1 MAGLPNSSKA
11 LQQWQHLFEEKGVS
25 RTEQARQHL
34 QQMLRL
40 GLPTR
45 KHEDWKY
52 TPLEGLTH
60 SQFIQQCATIS
71 AAQRDALALQIDAV
85 RLVFVD
91 GRFMPELSDSTQ
103 NSGFDVSVR
112 DERQTLA
119 APVHPEVF
127 LHLTESLAQCVTYI
141 QVRRNQRPTRPLL
154 LMHITQGVDS
164 DELNTA
170 HYRHHLALAEG
181 AEATVIEHYVSLT
194 AAKHFTGARL
204 TMNVADNAQLRH
216 IKLAFENASSYHFA
230 HNDLLLATD
239 ASAFSHSFLLG
250 AAVLRHHSSS
260 QLNGENAT
268 LRLNSLAMPVKN
280 EVCDTRTWLEHNKG
294 YCNSRQLHKTIVSD
308 KGRAVFNG
316 LINVAQHAIKTDG
329 QMTNNN
335 LLLGKLAEVD
345 TKPQLEIYA
354 DDVKC
359 SHGATIGRID
369 DEQMFYLQSR
379 GIRQQEARHMILYAF
394 AAELTEAI
402 HDSALKQQVLARIGQ
417 RLPGAGMTFP
427 VEKVRADFPILQ
439 REVNGLPLAY
449 LDSAA
454 SAQKPNQVIDAES
467 AFYRH
472 GYAAVHRGIHTLSA
486 QATES
491 MENVR
496 KQASRFINARS
507 AEELVFVRG
516 TTEGIN
522 LVANSWG
529 TENIRAGDNIIIS
542 EMEHHANIV
551 PWQMLCERKG
561 AELRVIPLH
570 PDGTLRLETLAALFD
585 DRTRLL
591 AITHVSNVLGT
602 ENPLP
607 DMIALARQ
615 HGAKVLVDGAQAV
628 MHHAVD
634 VQALDC
640 DFYVFSGHKLYGP
653 TGIGI
658 LYVKEALLQEMP
670 PWEGGGSMISTVS
683 LTQGTTWAKAPW
695 RFEAGTPNTGGII
708 GLGAAIDYVTSLGL
722 DKIGDYEQMLMR
734 YALEQLAQVP
744 DITLYGPAQRLGV
757 ITFNLGKH
765 HAYDVGS
772 FLDNYGIAVRT
783 GHHCAMPLMAWY
795 GVPAMCRASLAM
807 YNTHEEVD
815 RLVAGLTRIHRLLG

>member
-1 MAGLPNSSKA
+1 
-11 LQQWQHLFEEKGVS
+11 
-25 RTEQARQHL
+25 
-34 QQMLRL
+34 
-40 GLPTR
+40 
-45 KHEDWKY
+45 
-52 TPLEGLTH
+52 
-60 SQFIQQCATIS
+60 
-71 AAQRDALALQIDAV
+71 
-85 RLVFVD
+85 
-91 GRFMPELSDSTQ
+91 
-103 NSGFDVSVR
+103 
-112 DERQTLA
+112 
-119 APVHPEVF
+119 
-127 LHLTESLAQCVTYI
+127 
-141 QVRRNQRPTRPLL
+141 
-154 LMHITQGVDS
+154 
-164 DELNTA
+164 
-170 HYRHHLALAEG
+170 
-181 AEATVIEHYVSLT
+181 
-194 AAKHFTGARL
+194 
-204 TMNVADNAQLRH
+204 
-216 IKLAFENASSYHFA
+216 
-230 HNDLLLATD
+230 
-239 ASAFSHSFLLG
+239 
-250 AAVLRHHSSS
+250 
-260 QLNGENAT
+260 
-268 LRLNSLAMPVKN
+268 
-280 EVCDTRTWLEHNKG
+280 
-294 YCNSRQLHKTIVSD
+294 
-308 KGRAVFNG
+308 
-316 LINVAQHAIKTDG
+316 
-329 QMTNNN
+329 
-335 LLLGKLAEVD
+335 
-345 TKPQLEIYA
+345 
-354 DDVKC
+354 
-359 SHGATIGRID
+359 
-369 DEQMFYLQSR
+369 
-379 GIRQQEARHMILYAF
+379 
-394 AAELTEAI
+394 
-402 HDSALKQQVLARIGQ
+402 
-417 RLPGAGMTFP
+417 MTFP

-529 TENIRAGDNIIIS
+529 TENIHAGDNIIIS

-591 AITHVSNVLGT
+591 AITHVSNVLGS

-615 HGAKVLVDGAQAV
+615 HGVKVLVDGAQAV

-757 ITFNLGKH
+757 IAFNLGKH

>member
-1 MAGLPNSSKA
+1 
-11 LQQWQHLFEEKGVS
+11 
-25 RTEQARQHL
+25 
-34 QQMLRL
+34 
-40 GLPTR
+40 
-45 KHEDWKY
+45 
-52 TPLEGLTH
+52 
-60 SQFIQQCATIS
+60 
-71 AAQRDALALQIDAV
+71 
-85 RLVFVD
+85 
-91 GRFMPELSDSTQ
+91 
-103 NSGFDVSVR
+103 
-112 DERQTLA
+112 
-119 APVHPEVF
+119 
-127 LHLTESLAQCVTYI
+127 
-141 QVRRNQRPTRPLL
+141 
-154 LMHITQGVDS
+154 
-164 DELNTA
+164 
-170 HYRHHLALAEG
+170 
-181 AEATVIEHYVSLT
+181 
-194 AAKHFTGARL
+194 
-204 TMNVADNAQLRH
+204 
-216 IKLAFENASSYHFA
+216 
-230 HNDLLLATD
+230 
-239 ASAFSHSFLLG
+239 
-250 AAVLRHHSSS
+250 
-260 QLNGENAT
+260 
-268 LRLNSLAMPVKN
+268 
-280 EVCDTRTWLEHNKG
+280 
-294 YCNSRQLHKTIVSD
+294 
-308 KGRAVFNG
+308 
-316 LINVAQHAIKTDG
+316 
-329 QMTNNN
+329 
-335 LLLGKLAEVD
+335 
-345 TKPQLEIYA
+345 
-354 DDVKC
+354 
-359 SHGATIGRID
+359 
-369 DEQMFYLQSR
+369 
-379 GIRQQEARHMILYAF
+379 
-394 AAELTEAI
+394 
-402 HDSALKQQVLARIGQ
+402 
-417 RLPGAGMTFP
+417 MTFP

-757 ITFNLGKH
+757 IAFNLGKH

-815 RLVAGLTRIHRLLG
+815 RLVVGLTRIHRLLG

>member
-1 MAGLPNSSKA
+1 
-11 LQQWQHLFEEKGVS
+11 
-25 RTEQARQHL
+25 
-34 QQMLRL
+34 
-40 GLPTR
+40 
-45 KHEDWKY
+45 
-52 TPLEGLTH
+52 
-60 SQFIQQCATIS
+60 
-71 AAQRDALALQIDAV
+71 
-85 RLVFVD
+85 
-91 GRFMPELSDSTQ
+91 
-103 NSGFDVSVR
+103 
-112 DERQTLA
+112 
-119 APVHPEVF
+119 
-127 LHLTESLAQCVTYI
+127 
-141 QVRRNQRPTRPLL
+141 
-154 LMHITQGVDS
+154 
-164 DELNTA
+164 
-170 HYRHHLALAEG
+170 
-181 AEATVIEHYVSLT
+181 
-194 AAKHFTGARL
+194 
-204 TMNVADNAQLRH
+204 
-216 IKLAFENASSYHFA
+216 
-230 HNDLLLATD
+230 
-239 ASAFSHSFLLG
+239 
-250 AAVLRHHSSS
+250 
-260 QLNGENAT
+260 
-268 LRLNSLAMPVKN
+268 
-280 EVCDTRTWLEHNKG
+280 
-294 YCNSRQLHKTIVSD
+294 
-308 KGRAVFNG
+308 
-316 LINVAQHAIKTDG
+316 
-329 QMTNNN
+329 
-335 LLLGKLAEVD
+335 
-345 TKPQLEIYA
+345 
-354 DDVKC
+354 
-359 SHGATIGRID
+359 
-369 DEQMFYLQSR
+369 
-379 GIRQQEARHMILYAF
+379 
-394 AAELTEAI
+394 
-402 HDSALKQQVLARIGQ
+402 
-417 RLPGAGMTFP
+417 MTFP

-570 PDGTLRLETLAALFD
+570 PDGTLRLEILAALFD

-658 LYVKEALLQEMP
+658 LYVKAALLQEMP
-670 PWEGGGSMISTVS
+670 PWEGGGSMIATVS

-722 DKIGDYEQMLMR
+722 DNIGDYEQMLMR

-757 ITFNLGKH
+757 IAFNLGKH

-772 FLDNYGIAVRT
+772 FLDHYGIAVRT

-815 RLVAGLTRIHRLLG
+815 RLVAD

>member
-1 MAGLPNSSKA
+1 
-11 LQQWQHLFEEKGVS
+11 
-25 RTEQARQHL
+25 
-34 QQMLRL
+34 
-40 GLPTR
+40 
-45 KHEDWKY
+45 
-52 TPLEGLTH
+52 
-60 SQFIQQCATIS
+60 
-71 AAQRDALALQIDAV
+71 
-85 RLVFVD
+85 
-91 GRFMPELSDSTQ
+91 
-103 NSGFDVSVR
+103 
-112 DERQTLA
+112 
-119 APVHPEVF
+119 
-127 LHLTESLAQCVTYI
+127 
-141 QVRRNQRPTRPLL
+141 
-154 LMHITQGVDS
+154 
-164 DELNTA
+164 
-170 HYRHHLALAEG
+170 
-181 AEATVIEHYVSLT
+181 
-194 AAKHFTGARL
+194 
-204 TMNVADNAQLRH
+204 
-216 IKLAFENASSYHFA
+216 
-230 HNDLLLATD
+230 
-239 ASAFSHSFLLG
+239 
-250 AAVLRHHSSS
+250 
-260 QLNGENAT
+260 
-268 LRLNSLAMPVKN
+268 
-280 EVCDTRTWLEHNKG
+280 
-294 YCNSRQLHKTIVSD
+294 
-308 KGRAVFNG
+308 
-316 LINVAQHAIKTDG
+316 
-329 QMTNNN
+329 
-335 LLLGKLAEVD
+335 
-345 TKPQLEIYA
+345 
-354 DDVKC
+354 
-359 SHGATIGRID
+359 
-369 DEQMFYLQSR
+369 
-379 GIRQQEARHMILYAF
+379 
-394 AAELTEAI
+394 
-402 HDSALKQQVLARIGQ
+402 
-417 RLPGAGMTFP
+417 MTFP
-427 VEKVRADFPILQ
+427 VENVRADFPILQ

-607 DMIALARQ
+607 HMIALARQ

-757 ITFNLGKH
+757 IAFNLGKH

>member
-1 MAGLPNSSKA
+1 
-11 LQQWQHLFEEKGVS
+11 
-25 RTEQARQHL
+25 
-34 QQMLRL
+34 
-40 GLPTR
+40 
-45 KHEDWKY
+45 
-52 TPLEGLTH
+52 
-60 SQFIQQCATIS
+60 
-71 AAQRDALALQIDAV
+71 
-85 RLVFVD
+85 
-91 GRFMPELSDSTQ
+91 
-103 NSGFDVSVR
+103 
-112 DERQTLA
+112 
-119 APVHPEVF
+119 
-127 LHLTESLAQCVTYI
+127 
-141 QVRRNQRPTRPLL
+141 
-154 LMHITQGVDS
+154 
-164 DELNTA
+164 
-170 HYRHHLALAEG
+170 
-181 AEATVIEHYVSLT
+181 
-194 AAKHFTGARL
+194 
-204 TMNVADNAQLRH
+204 
-216 IKLAFENASSYHFA
+216 
-230 HNDLLLATD
+230 
-239 ASAFSHSFLLG
+239 
-250 AAVLRHHSSS
+250 
-260 QLNGENAT
+260 
-268 LRLNSLAMPVKN
+268 
-280 EVCDTRTWLEHNKG
+280 
-294 YCNSRQLHKTIVSD
+294 
-308 KGRAVFNG
+308 
-316 LINVAQHAIKTDG
+316 
-329 QMTNNN
+329 
-335 LLLGKLAEVD
+335 
-345 TKPQLEIYA
+345 
-354 DDVKC
+354 
-359 SHGATIGRID
+359 
-369 DEQMFYLQSR
+369 
-379 GIRQQEARHMILYAF
+379 
-394 AAELTEAI
+394 
-402 HDSALKQQVLARIGQ
+402 
-417 RLPGAGMTFP
+417 MTFP

-607 DMIALARQ
+607 DMIVLARQ

-757 ITFNLGKH
+757 IAFNLGKH

>member
-1 MAGLPNSSKA
+1 
-11 LQQWQHLFEEKGVS
+11 
-25 RTEQARQHL
+25 
-34 QQMLRL
+34 
-40 GLPTR
+40 
-45 KHEDWKY
+45 
-52 TPLEGLTH
+52 
-60 SQFIQQCATIS
+60 
-71 AAQRDALALQIDAV
+71 
-85 RLVFVD
+85 
-91 GRFMPELSDSTQ
+91 
-103 NSGFDVSVR
+103 
-112 DERQTLA
+112 
-119 APVHPEVF
+119 
-127 LHLTESLAQCVTYI
+127 
-141 QVRRNQRPTRPLL
+141 
-154 LMHITQGVDS
+154 
-164 DELNTA
+164 
-170 HYRHHLALAEG
+170 
-181 AEATVIEHYVSLT
+181 
-194 AAKHFTGARL
+194 
-204 TMNVADNAQLRH
+204 
-216 IKLAFENASSYHFA
+216 
-230 HNDLLLATD
+230 
-239 ASAFSHSFLLG
+239 
-250 AAVLRHHSSS
+250 
-260 QLNGENAT
+260 
-268 LRLNSLAMPVKN
+268 
-280 EVCDTRTWLEHNKG
+280 
-294 YCNSRQLHKTIVSD
+294 
-308 KGRAVFNG
+308 
-316 LINVAQHAIKTDG
+316 
-329 QMTNNN
+329 
-335 LLLGKLAEVD
+335 
-345 TKPQLEIYA
+345 
-354 DDVKC
+354 
-359 SHGATIGRID
+359 
-369 DEQMFYLQSR
+369 
-379 GIRQQEARHMILYAF
+379 
-394 AAELTEAI
+394 
-402 HDSALKQQVLARIGQ
+402 
-417 RLPGAGMTFP
+417 MTFP

-439 REVNGLPLAY
+439 REVNGLSLAY

-695 RFEAGTPNTGGII
+695 RFEAGTPNTGGIV

-757 ITFNLGKH
+757 IAFNLGKH

>member
-1 MAGLPNSSKA
+1 
-11 LQQWQHLFEEKGVS
+11 
-25 RTEQARQHL
+25 
-34 QQMLRL
+34 
-40 GLPTR
+40 
-45 KHEDWKY
+45 
-52 TPLEGLTH
+52 
-60 SQFIQQCATIS
+60 
-71 AAQRDALALQIDAV
+71 
-85 RLVFVD
+85 
-91 GRFMPELSDSTQ
+91 
-103 NSGFDVSVR
+103 
-112 DERQTLA
+112 
-119 APVHPEVF
+119 
-127 LHLTESLAQCVTYI
+127 
-141 QVRRNQRPTRPLL
+141 
-154 LMHITQGVDS
+154 
-164 DELNTA
+164 
-170 HYRHHLALAEG
+170 
-181 AEATVIEHYVSLT
+181 
-194 AAKHFTGARL
+194 
-204 TMNVADNAQLRH
+204 
-216 IKLAFENASSYHFA
+216 
-230 HNDLLLATD
+230 
-239 ASAFSHSFLLG
+239 
-250 AAVLRHHSSS
+250 
-260 QLNGENAT
+260 
-268 LRLNSLAMPVKN
+268 
-280 EVCDTRTWLEHNKG
+280 
-294 YCNSRQLHKTIVSD
+294 
-308 KGRAVFNG
+308 
-316 LINVAQHAIKTDG
+316 
-329 QMTNNN
+329 
-335 LLLGKLAEVD
+335 
-345 TKPQLEIYA
+345 
-354 DDVKC
+354 
-359 SHGATIGRID
+359 
-369 DEQMFYLQSR
+369 
-379 GIRQQEARHMILYAF
+379 
-394 AAELTEAI
+394 
-402 HDSALKQQVLARIGQ
+402 
-417 RLPGAGMTFP
+417 MTFP

-591 AITHVSNVLGT
+591 AITDVSNVLGT

-757 ITFNLGKH
+757 IAFNLGKH